1 MQETILSRLES
12 SRKELLDLGLRNPL
26 LNYKISKTRGLH
38 IVQEKSAQVFE
49 ILVKQGKAM
58 NFLGRPGKDEAEEL
72 FELPQLT
79 EDQQEQAHNDT
90 KLKTNEFEIKL
101 QTKILKTYYFCIFRR
116 NRPPNSGPN

>member
-1 MQETILSRLES
+1 
-12 SRKELLDLGLRNPL
+12 
-26 LNYKISKTRGLH
+26 
-38 IVQEKSAQVFE
+38 
-49 ILVKQGKAM
+49 M

-101 QTKILKTYYFCIFRR
+101 QTKILNTYYFCIFRR
-116 NRPPNSGPN
+116 NRPPNSGPNLPPSNGSQMLRISHL